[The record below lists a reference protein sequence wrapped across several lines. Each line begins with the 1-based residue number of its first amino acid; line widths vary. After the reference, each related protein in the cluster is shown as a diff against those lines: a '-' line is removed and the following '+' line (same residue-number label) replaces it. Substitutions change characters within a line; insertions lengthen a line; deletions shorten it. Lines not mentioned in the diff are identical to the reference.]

1 MIHIAAGVCLGILSA
16 WFYHVLQLMMISVA
30 LGVCLGIVAAY
41 MLIKLPGQ
49 IARWNLRRQAN
60 EHLAP
65 PPAGR
70 DWLEDY
76 LAAIKRDQP

>member
-1 MIHIAAGVCLGILSA
+1 MLDIALS
-16 WFYHVLQLMMISVA
+16 
-30 LGVCLGIVAAY
+30 VCLGIVAAY

-49 IARWNLRRQAN
+49 IARWNLQRQVN
-60 EHLAP
+60 KHLAP
-65 PPAGR
+65 PPARR